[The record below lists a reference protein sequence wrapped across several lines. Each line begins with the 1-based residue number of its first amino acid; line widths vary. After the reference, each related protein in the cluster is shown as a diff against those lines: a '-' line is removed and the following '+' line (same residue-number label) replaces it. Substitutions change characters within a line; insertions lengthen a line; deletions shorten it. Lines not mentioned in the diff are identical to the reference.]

1 MKKWSSTELVVNCDD
16 DSTFTNNVKFTYT
29 PVNDD
34 GTYGETITFFT
45 WENFFDIMLERYT
58 DFNYLTGSY
67 HSSVS
72 NSEVEICDT
81 FAKALAK
88 FKKSVNTFVLDKQ
101 NAFEKLFMGLYKNY
115 DPTNN
120 VDIVTESTTD
130 YKGKEITVE
139 TPSGTETNTLTKAGK
154 ETNTNTPTGTETD
167 TLTKSGKETTTETPT
182 GTETTTLTKS
192 GKEVN
197 KNTPVGSET
206 KTKSMSGTETNT
218 ETPSGS
224 ETVTHNIG
232 AKTNTTGRTTYDD
245 SNFKN
250 TEQVSENARI
260 DSDVTTYSSKQ
271 VQNVKSFTNR
281 QDSETT
287 TYASRETTDELSFTN
302 RQDSE
307 VKSFTNRETETETS
321 FDNRQDTN
329 VKSFTNRQTVDEKTF
344 TNRTDTNVKS
354 FDDRQTETEKSFTN
368 RQDEMYRHMYG
379 LDNAYKVTIQDLI
392 NQQFTIAELD
402 EIRQY
407 IVNCFVHKYLVI

>member
-1 MKKWSSTELVVNCDD
+1 MKKWSSAELIINCDD
-16 DSTFTNNVKFTYT
+16 DTSFTNNIKFIYT
-29 PVNDD
+29 PDD
-34 GTYGETITFFT
+34 GGSPVTFFT
-45 WENFFDIMLERYT
+45 WENFYDIMLERYT
-58 DFNYLTGSY
+58 SFNYLTGSY

-72 NSEVEICDT
+72 NSEVELCDT

-101 NAFEKLFMGLYKNY
+101 NAFEKLFMALYKKY

-120 VDIVTESTTD
+120 VDIITEGTKD
-130 YKGKEITVE
+130 YKGKETTVE
-139 TPSGTETNTLTKAGK
+139 TPSGTETNTLTK
-154 ETNTNTPTGTETD
+154 EGT
-167 TLTKSGKETTTETPT
+167 ETTTETPS

-206 KTKSMSGTETNT
+206 KTKSMSGSETDT
-218 ETPSGS
+218 ETPSGQ
-224 ETVTHNIG
+224 ETVTHVMG
-232 AKTNTTGRTTYDD
+232 QAVSTTAKTTYDSATMHD
-245 SNFKN
+245 TERVTDASRTN
-250 TEQVSENARI
+250 T
-260 DSDVTTYSSKQ
+260 DTTSYSSKQ
-271 VQNVKSFTNR
+271 VQNVKTFTNR

-287 TYASRETTDELSFTN
+287 TFASRETTDELSFTN

-307 VKSFTNRETETETS
+307 VKSFTNRETETE
-321 FDNRQDTN
+321 
-329 VKSFTNRQTVDEKTF
+329 KTF

-368 RQDEMYRHMYG
+368 RKDETYKHMYG

-392 NQQFTIAELD
+392 SRQFSIADLD

-407 IVNCFVHKYLVI
+407 IVSCFATKYLIL

>member
-1 MKKWSSTELVVNCDD
+1 MKKWSSTELVINCDD
-16 DSTFTNNVKFTYT
+16 DSNFTNNVKFTYT

-72 NSEVEICDT
+72 NSEVELCDT

-101 NAFEKLFMGLYKNY
+101 NAFEKLYMALYSDYNPLHNY
-115 DPTNN
+115 D
-120 VDIVTESTTD
+120 VKIKSTMNF
-130 YKGKEITVE
+130 K
-139 TPSGTETNTLTKAGK
+139 GK

-167 TLTKSGKETTTETPT
+167 TLTKSGKETVTETPS

-206 KTKSMSGTETNT
+206 KTKSMSGTETDT

-232 AKTNTTGRTTYDD
+232 EKTTTTGKTTYDD
-245 SNFKN
+245 SDFNN
-250 TEQVSENARI
+250 TEQVTENARI
-260 DSDVTTYSSKQ
+260 DSDVTTYTNKQ
-271 VQNVKSFTNR
+271 KQNTKTFTNR
-281 QDSETT
+281 QDAETT
-287 TYASRETTDELSFTN
+287 TFASRETTDELSFTN

-307 VKSFTNRETETETS
+307 VKTFTNRETETETS
-321 FDNRQDTN
+321 FTNRQDTN

-344 TNRTDTNVKS
+344 TNREDEYNERKYGNYGVYTTNQ
-354 FDDRQTETEKSFTN
+354 RMITEQFPI
-368 RQDEMYRHMYG
+368 
-379 LDNAYKVTIQDLI
+379 AY
-392 NQQFTIAELD
+392 AD

>member
-1 MKKWSSTELVVNCDD
+1 MKKWSSTELVINCDD
-16 DSTFTNNVKFTYT
+16 DSTFTNNVKFNYT

-101 NAFEKLFMGLYKNY
+101 NAFEKMFMALYKKY
-115 DPTNN
+115 DPTSN
-120 VDIVTESTTD
+120 VDIITESTKN
-130 YKGKEITVE
+130 YKGKETTVE
-139 TPSGTETNTLTKAGK
+139 TPSGTETNTLTK
-154 ETNTNTPTGTETD
+154 
-167 TLTKSGKETTTETPT
+167 SGKETTTETPS

-197 KNTPVGSET
+197 KNTPVGTET
-206 KTKSMSGTETNT
+206 KTKTISGTETDT
-218 ETPSGS
+218 EVPTGS
-224 ETVTHNIG
+224 ETVTHNLG
-232 AKTNTTGRTTYDD
+232 QDTSTTSKTTYDSATFRD
-245 SNFKN
+245 
-250 TEQVSENARI
+250 TEKVVEASKVN
-260 DSDVTTYSSKQ
+260 SDVTTYTDRQ
-271 VQNVKSFTNR
+271 TQNTKTFTNR
-281 QDSETT
+281 QDAETT
-287 TYASRETTDELSFTN
+287 SFASRETTDELSFTN

-307 VKSFTNRETETETS
+307 VKSFNERETET
-321 FDNRQDTN
+321 
-329 VKSFTNRQTVDEKTF
+329 EKTF
-344 TNRTDTNVKS
+344 TNRQDTNVKS

-392 NQQFTIAELD
+392 NQQFTIADLD

-407 IVNCFVHKYLVI
+407 IVNSFVHKYLVI